1 MANFKYK
8 ARDKFAKL
16 LTGVIQA
23 KTKEDVAKKLKEMG
37 YAPVSIV
44 KAIEVNAKN
53 VLNGFRRVRL
63 EELNAFTRQLYSLQK
78 AGVPLL
84 ASLEAIAIQTK
95 NQYFKIVIEETLR
108 DIKGGLSLSQSLE
121 KHKAIFDDI
130 YIGMIKAAEAIGRM
144 EEVLERLSELIELEI
159 KTRMKIKSATRY
171 PMIALGVLC
180 LGFLVVITFVIP
192 RFATLY
198 DKFNA
203 ALPLPTRI
211 LIGVNIAIRDFWYLV
226 IIILSGL
233 SIGFRYFIKSKTGR
247 TFWDSLKLNVPIFGS
262 LVSMIEMSRFSRVT
276 AILMKSGVPV
286 LRVLD
291 LVATSLNNSIITREI
306 QNIRKSVSQG
316 NSMFEPM
323 KMSTLF
329 PPVVVQM
336 VAIGEQSGKIDELL
350 LSAADYYDREVEY
363 MIENL
368 TTYIEPILIF
378 ILAVMVLIMALGIF
392 MPMWNLIKILKPA

>member
-16 LTGVIQA
+16 VTGVLPA
-23 KTKEDVAKKLKEMG
+23 KTKEDIAKKLKEMG

-44 KAIEVNAKN
+44 KVVEVNAKN
-53 VLNGFRRVRL
+53 VFKGFRRVKL

-84 ASLEAIAIQTK
+84 ASLEAIATQTK
-95 NQYFKIVIEETLR
+95 NQYFRVVIEESLS
-108 DIKGGLSLSQSLE
+108 DIRGGLSFSQSLE
-121 KHKAIFDDI
+121 KHKNIFDDI
-130 YIGMIKAAEAIGRM
+130 YIGMIRSAEAIGRM
-144 EEVLERLSELIELEI
+144 VEILERLSELIDLEI

-180 LGFLVVITFVIP
+180 LGFLIVITFVIP
-192 RFATLY
+192 RFANLY
-198 DKFNA
+198 GKFHT

-211 LIGVNIAIRDFWYLV
+211 LIGVNIAIKDFWYLF
-226 IIILSGL
+226 ILIFGGL
-233 SIGFRYFIKSKTGR
+233 AISFKYFIKSKVGR
-247 TFWDSLKLNVPIFGS
+247 KNWDNFKLNVPVFGP

-276 AILMKSGVPV
+276 AILTKSGVPV
-286 LRVLD
+286 LEVLD
-291 LVATSLNNSIITREI
+291 LVAISLGNVIISQEI
-306 QNIRKSVSQG
+306 RNIRESVRQG
-316 NSMFEPM
+316 KGMSEPM
-323 KMSTLF
+323 KISTLF

-336 VAIGEQSGKIDELL
+336 VAIGEQSGRIDELL
-350 LSAADYYDREVEY
+350 VSAADYYDREVEY
-363 MIENL
+363 IINNL

-392 MPMWNLIKILKPA
+392 MPMWKLIKVIKPG